1 MRSYRPFHFNEPFF
15 QDGGYKTSE
24 VIKFFEKKPKKQ
36 VKEFIR
42 INIVIILNSYN
53 EKVIFIVFI
62 SKM

>member
-1 MRSYRPFHFNEPFF
+1 MRSYQPFHFNEPFF
-15 QDGGYKTSE
+15 QDGGYKTNE
-24 VIKFFEKKPKKQ
+24 VIKFFEKKKKL
-36 VKEFIR
+36 VKEFFR